1 MSKNLET
8 RIEQLE
14 MRSEDSHHT
23 PGMIYISP
31 HQTFEEAA
39 AEYKARHGFDLPE
52 DACVI
57 EIVAYD
63 ARVNTGTPNQD
74 EIIKGT
80 NED

>member
-14 MRSEDSHHT
+14 MHSEDSHHT

-39 AEYKARHGFDLPE
+39 AKYEQRHGFKLPE
-52 DACVI
+52 NAKVI
-57 EIVAYD
+57 RIVAYD
-63 ARVNTGTPNQD
+63 ASRKTEAID
-74 EIIKGT
+74 
-80 NED
+80 